1 VLEQIG
7 RFCVKEMTCSV
18 SKAQAMTTPPEE
30 YRTRAAE
37 CLRSAPT
44 MLDSLARDTLVHMA
58 AHWARLAD
66 FHEASR
72 NLQDIQQV
80 VVGATGGAAHAS
92 G

>member
-1 VLEQIG
+1 MFNKV
-7 RFCVKEMTCSV
+7 
-18 SKAQAMTTPPEE
+18 QAMTTTPPEE

-72 NLQDIQQV
+72 NLQDISQLIAGGDH
-80 VVGATGGAAHAS
+80 GARVPS
-92 G
+92 

>member
-1 VLEQIG
+1 
-7 RFCVKEMTCSV
+7 
-18 SKAQAMTTPPEE
+18 
-30 YRTRAAE
+30 
-37 CLRSAPT
+37 

-72 NLQDIQQV
+72 NLQDIPQV
-80 VVGATGGAAHAS
+80 VSGVTGQQAHAA

>member
-1 VLEQIG
+1 
-7 RFCVKEMTCSV
+7 
-18 SKAQAMTTPPEE
+18 
-30 YRTRAAE
+30 
-37 CLRSAPT
+37 

-80 VVGATGGAAHAS
+80 VVGAPVAGAHAHS
-92 G
+92 

>member
-1 VLEQIG
+1 MSI
-7 RFCVKEMTCSV
+7 S
-18 SKAQAMTTPPEE
+18 PEE

-80 VVGATGGAAHAS
+80 VVGAPVAGAHAHS
-92 G
+92 

>member
-1 VLEQIG
+1 
-7 RFCVKEMTCSV
+7 MTSGAK
-18 SKAQAMTTPPEE
+18 SKAMTTPPEE

-58 AHWARLAD
+58 AHWARLAE

-72 NLQDIQQV
+72 NLQDIPQLIA
-80 VVGATGGAAHAS
+80 GEGHRAHATG
-92 G
+92 

>member
-1 VLEQIG
+1 
-7 RFCVKEMTCSV
+7 MT
-18 SKAQAMTTPPEE
+18 TTPPEE
-30 YRTRAAE
+30 YRTRADE

-66 FHEASR
+66 FHEGSR
-72 NLQDIQQV
+72 NLQDIPQLV
-80 VVGATGGAAHAS
+80 AASGRGAHAP